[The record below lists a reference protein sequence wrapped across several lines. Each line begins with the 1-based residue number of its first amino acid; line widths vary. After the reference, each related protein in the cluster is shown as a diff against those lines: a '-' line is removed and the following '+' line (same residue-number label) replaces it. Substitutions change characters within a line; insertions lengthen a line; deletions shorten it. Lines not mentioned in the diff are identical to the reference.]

1 MNAINPN
8 KPVTINPLAEGQM
21 VIIIARFVLVLA
33 CLFLILM
40 DAKGAKTVTFNTTR
54 FEIMVVLGLAVSNF
68 FLVAQI
74 LTNRK
79 TNEMILYLM
88 SLADLAVISIV
99 IVVQGGFTSGVYTFY
114 FPAMLA
120 FALAFPMLELYLFL
134 GGTVCLYSFI
144 CIFTLNSVDD
154 IQTLLVRL
162 LMLVA
167 VAVCANHFANIERNR
182 RNVILRNHF
191 AAQQLAQGE
200 SQPVSP
206 AMQVSPR

>member
-1 MNAINPN
+1 MNAN
-8 KPVTINPLAEGQM
+8 KPTTINPLAEGQM

-40 DAKGAKTVTFNTTR
+40 DAKSAKSVSFNVTR
-54 FEIMVVLGLAVSNF
+54 FEIMVVLALAVSNF

-74 LTNRK
+74 LTKRK
-79 TNEMILYLM
+79 TIDVILYGM

-99 IVVQGGFTSGVYTFY
+99 IIVQGGFNSGVYTFY

-144 CIFTLNSVDD
+144 CLFTLNNVDD
-154 IQTLLVRL
+154 IQTLLVRV

-182 RNVILRNHF
+182 RNMLLRNHF
-191 AAQQLAQGE
+191 AAEQLSRGE
-200 SQPVSP
+200 VQPASP
-206 AMQVSPR
+206 AMPVPTH

>member
-1 MNAINPN
+1 MNAN
-8 KPVTINPLAEGQM
+8 KPTTINPLAEGQM

-40 DAKGAKTVTFNTTR
+40 DAKSAKSVSFNVTR
-54 FEIMVVLGLAVSNF
+54 FEIMVVLALAVSNF

-74 LTNRK
+74 LTKRK
-79 TNEMILYLM
+79 TIDVILYGM

-99 IVVQGGFTSGVYTFY
+99 IIVQGGFNSGVYTFY

-144 CIFTLNSVDD
+144 CLFTLNNVDD
-154 IQTLLVRL
+154 IQTLLVRV

-182 RNVILRNHF
+182 RNELLRNHF
-191 AAQQLAQGE
+191 AAEQLSQGE
-200 SQPVSP
+200 VQPASS
-206 AMQVSPR
+206 AMPVPTH